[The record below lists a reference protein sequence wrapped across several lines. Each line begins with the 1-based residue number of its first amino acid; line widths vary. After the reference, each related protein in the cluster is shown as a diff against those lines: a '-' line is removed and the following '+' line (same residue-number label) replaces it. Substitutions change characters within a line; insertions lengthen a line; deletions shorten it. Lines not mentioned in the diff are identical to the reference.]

1 MIQVSKRPGY
11 PQCYNQTAQ
20 KLVQSMT
27 VSELQNNMQ
36 KYYKKKKTQPPPK
49 KHHTTKTKQLQK
61 AHTKKTH
68 TTNLIPLWTGA
79 YNKAKYRINRGGG
92 VGGGGGQI

>member
-1 MIQVSKRPGY
+1 MLQSDSTEAGSKY
-11 PQCYNQTAQ
+11 DCFWITEQHA
-20 KLVQSMT
+20 
-27 VSELQNNMQ
+27 EILQ
-36 KYYKKKKTQPPPK
+36 KKKKTQPPPK